1 MRYLVSVA
9 PKGEHKEDVNIF
21 RICWLA
27 VFFAAKCS
35 VFPLCIIMYARVRV
49 CEFTKFNLATLG
61 YEQPKTNFA
70 GYFGLFPWIHAPY
83 FEIFAFFG
91 QMVGF

>member
-1 MRYLVSVA
+1 M
-9 PKGEHKEDVNIF
+9 
-21 RICWLA
+21 
-27 VFFAAKCS
+27 
-35 VFPLCIIMYARVRV
+35 RV
-49 CEFTKFNLATLG
+49 CEFTKFNLAALG

-83 FEIFAFFG
+83 FEIFAIFG